1 MNSPNNQPH
10 SVGPG
15 KWRVPAGSVAID
27 IGLVIMMVFT
37 AGQMTKTVETLDAR
51 LVVLENR
58 ANGLTI
64 TPEAAR
70 RISVLETQ
78 ITTAREERAE
88 IKGYLQRIESKLDYH
103 MDHKDQ

>member
-1 MNSPNNQPH
+1 MNEPH
-10 SVGPG
+10 AIGAG
-15 KWRVPAGSVAID
+15 RWKIPAGSVAID

-70 RISVLETQ
+70 RISVVEAQ
-78 ITTAREERAE
+78 IANAREERAE
-88 IKGYLQRIESKLDYH
+88 IKAYLARIEHKLDEH
-103 MDHKDQ
+103 MDRRGP